1 MKKRMMWCVAAAAAV
16 MIVVSA
22 CASGLRQTKG
32 AGKGIAYTV
41 AQRYFLNGDVRM
53 SASAKV
59 DNEADFNRLFGMAT
73 VMGPDGQPT
82 PIDFARSFAIFVALP
97 ETDRSTDITPG
108 KLTVAA
114 DGTLRFAYRVKRGD
128 KRSYTIRPL
137 LLIFVDKAYA
147 GRKVVTE
154 EI

>member
-16 MIVVSA
+16 MMVVSA

-32 AGKGIAYTV
+32 AGKDIAYTV

-53 SASAKV
+53 PASAKV

-82 PIDFARSFAIFVALP
+82 PAASPSSWHCPRPTVPPTSRSA
-97 ETDRSTDITPG
+97 S
-108 KLTVAA
+108 
-114 DGTLRFAYRVKRGD
+114 
-128 KRSYTIRPL
+128 
-137 LLIFVDKAYA
+137 
-147 GRKVVTE
+147 
-154 EI
+154 

>member
-1 MKKRMMWCVAAAAAV
+1 MENA
-16 MIVVSA
+16 
-22 CASGLRQTKG
+22 
-32 AGKGIAYTV
+32 
-41 AQRYFLNGDVRM
+41 
-53 SASAKV
+53 
-59 DNEADFNRLFGMAT
+59 ADFNRLFGMAT
-73 VMGPDGQPT
+73 AMGPDGQPT

-114 DGTLRFAYRVKRGD
+114 DGTLRFTYRVKRGD
-128 KRSYTIRPL
+128 KQSYTIRPL